1 MNVTGP
7 TSEAILSRYRRA
19 RERRSV
25 WEGLW
30 QECYDFALPAR
41 DTAVRGT
48 SSGSRRWDRIFD
60 GTAPDA
66 VDQLAA
72 SLMAQLTPPWAR
84 WFGFSAGPDVT
95 DGERAALVVELERA
109 SAIMQSHFDRSNF
122 AVEMHQCYLDLVTAG
137 TACLLFEEAPP
148 GEPSAFRF
156 TAVPLAQVML
166 EEGPA
171 GRLDVSFRRCEFD
184 VQQLLARFP
193 AAAGIEVL
201 AAKERAGDA
210 MLRIPVIE
218 AVVPDGGA
226 YSYVALA
233 ETDAIGVTAETV
245 LARGRFGSNPF
256 INFRW
261 LKAPGEVY
269 GRSPV
274 MKALPDI
281 KTANKVVELVLKNA
295 SIAVTGIWQAD
306 DDGVI
311 NPANIKLVPGT
322 IIPKAVGS
330 AGLTPLET
338 PGRFDVSELVLDQLR
353 GRIRKAL
360 FVDQLGQING
370 PRMTA
375 TEVIERA
382 AEMARVLGATYG
394 RLQSELLSPLVAR
407 GHAILARRGEIPDL
421 PLDNRLVTLEYKSP
435 QARQQAQQDVQNT
448 LVWLDAVRAL
458 GPAALSAVDQAAAA
472 RWLGRTLGVPGEL
485 MCDPPVVSD
494 PAPSPVAGTSEDG
507 MPSVDVAD
515 APLPAVSDP
524 GLSAAVTSAP
534 EADSI
539 LVANAAAGPTPS
551 QNTR

>member
-1 MNVTGP
+1 MRVAALSP
-7 TSEAILSRYRRA
+7 KSLQSRYQRAKERRA
-19 RERRSV
+19 A

-30 QECYDFALPAR
+30 QECYDFSLPTR
-41 DTAVRGT
+41 DSAVRGT
-48 SSGSRRWDRIFD
+48 SAGARKWDRIFD

-84 WFGFSAGPDVT
+84 WFGFTAGPDIEAE
-95 DGERAALVVELERA
+95 ERSSLAVELERA
-109 SAIMQSHFDRSNF
+109 NSIMQAHFDRSNF

-137 TACLLFEEAPP
+137 TACLLFEEAEP

-156 TAVPLAQVML
+156 TAVPLVQVAL

-171 GRLDVSFRRCEFD
+171 GRLDATFRRNEYTIP
-184 VQQLLARFP
+184 QLRTRFP
-193 AAAGIEVL
+193 AAPGIEAL
-201 AAKERAGDA
+201 AAPNGDQNA
-210 MLRIPVIE
+210 DPRVAVIE
-218 AVVPDGGA
+218 AVMPERSG
-226 YSYVALA
+226 YTYVAVA
-233 ETDAIGVTAETV
+233 ETDARSGTGHEILAE
-245 LARGRFGSNPF
+245 GRFSSSPF

-311 NPANIKLVPGT
+311 NPATIKLVPGT

-353 GRIRKAL
+353 DRIRKAL
-360 FVDQLGQING
+360 FVDQLGQVNG

-375 TEVIERA
+375 TEVLERA
-382 AEMARVLGATYG
+382 AEMARILGATYG
-394 RLQSELLSPLVAR
+394 RLQSELLSPLVTRAR
-407 GHAILARRGEIPDL
+407 SILARRGEIPDL
-421 PLDNRLVTLEYKSP
+421 PLDNRMVALEYKSP
-435 QARQQAQQDVQNT
+435 QARYQAQQNVQNT
-448 LVWLDAVRAL
+448 LVWLDSVRAL
-458 GPAALSAVDQAAAA
+458 GPEALAAVDQAAAA

-485 MCDPPVVSD
+485 IREGSAVAEQLDPGAVSASVMGSQATAALATED
-494 PAPSPVAGTSEDG
+494 AMALPAPVAK
-507 MPSVDVAD
+507 
-515 APLPAVSDP
+515 PAVIR
-524 GLSAAVTSAP
+524 P
-534 EADSI
+534 E
-539 LVANAAAGPTPS
+539 
-551 QNTR
+551 

>member
-1 MNVTGP
+1 MSVSGFSST
-7 TSEAILSRYRRA
+7 AVLSRYQRA
-19 RERRSV
+19 RDRRSA
-25 WEGLW
+25 WESIW
-30 QECYDFALPAR
+30 QECYDFALPTR
-41 DTAVRGT
+41 DTAVRSVSAGP
-48 SSGSRRWDRIFD
+48 RRWDRIFD

-84 WFGFSAGPDVT
+84 WFGFAAGPDIP
-95 DGERAALVVELERA
+95 DDERSAMAQDLERA
-109 SAIMQSHFDRSNF
+109 NSIIQAHFDRSNF

-137 TACLLFEEAPP
+137 TASLLFEEAAP

-156 TAVPLAQVML
+156 TAVPLVQVVL

-171 GRLDVSFRRCEFD
+171 GRLDATFRRNEFTP
-184 VQQLLARFP
+184 VQLLAKFP
-193 AAAGIEVL
+193 SARGLEALVE
-201 AAKERAGDA
+201 KERTGQSEI
-210 MLRIPVIE
+210 RVPVIE
-218 AVVPDGGA
+218 AVVPEGGA
-226 YSYVALA
+226 YSYVAMA
-233 ETDAIGVTAETV
+233 ESDSVSVGDHTV
-245 LARGRFGSNPF
+245 LAEGKFSSSPF

-261 LKAPGEVY
+261 LKAPGETY

-311 NPANIKLVPGT
+311 NPATIQLVPGT

-353 GRIRKAL
+353 ERIRKAL
-360 FVDQLGQING
+360 FVDYLGKLNG

-375 TEVIERA
+375 TEVLERS
-382 AEMARVLGATYG
+382 AEMARILGATYG

-407 GHAILARRGEIPDL
+407 ARTILVRRGEIPDL
-421 PLDNRLVTLEYKSP
+421 PLDNRIMALEYKSP
-435 QARQQAQQDVQNT
+435 QARYQAQQNVQNT
-448 LVWLDAVRAL
+448 LVWLEAVRAL
-458 GPAALSAVDQAAAA
+458 GPDALDSVDQAAAA

-485 MCDPPVVSD
+485 IRAAPDCVEPQNLASADLSLGARESD
-494 PAPSPVAGTSEDG
+494 AQRIAPGAEVPA
-507 MPSVDVAD
+507 
-515 APLPAVSDP
+515 
-524 GLSAAVTSAP
+524 TSAP
-534 EADSI
+534 NRRTI
-539 LVANAAAGPTPS
+539 GGG
-551 QNTR
+551 